1 MKLNLGCGD
10 QIMEGYINCDL
21 YDKKADVKCDVKQLP
36 FDDNSADYI
45 YIYASH
51 IIEHFD
57 FYEGH
62 EVLKEWY
69 RVLKPNGTIYIETP
83 DMMAICLKF
92 ISCPIDEQYQL
103 YPQFFATPWVD
114 GQTHKFLYTENQLG
128 NTLFSL
134 NYKNIIRVP
143 ARRYINI
150 ADLCL
155 GMEASK

>member
-21 YDKKADVKCDVKQLP
+21 YDEKADVKCDVKQLP
-36 FDDNSADYI
+36 FDDNSAEN
-45 YIYASH
+45 IYASH

-57 FYEGH
+57 YYEGL

-69 RVLKPNGTIYIETP
+69 RVLKPNGIIYIETP
-83 DMMAICLKF
+83 DMMALCKRF
-92 ISCPIDEQYQL
+92 IEFPINEVYQL
-103 YPQFFATPWVD
+103 YAQFFGFPWAE